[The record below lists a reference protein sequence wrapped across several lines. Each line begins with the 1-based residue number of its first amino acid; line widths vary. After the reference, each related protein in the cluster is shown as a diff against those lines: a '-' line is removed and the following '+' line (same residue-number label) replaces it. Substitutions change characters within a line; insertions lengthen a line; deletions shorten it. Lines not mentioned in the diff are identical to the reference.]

1 LALRQICFSF
11 FAKLKKRRRRWSL
24 PVAQLK
30 LTCRLRFALPLWVV
44 CQRYKIYFCGV
55 RQAWVHVL
63 SFVDAE
69 SIANRVCLVS
79 HAFHALATEP
89 QLWRRLVLR
98 DFPASASSADPTDKC
113 NLYEGEPDGWRKTFY
128 AHRWLQRSVHT
139 NQSQPGRSRGLTAL
153 TRIAICVAAGACR
166 SGPGSVFWA
175 TLTAASRPSWVRRPQ
190 PACGVKLG
198 DDARFARTIAGR
210 MLLGLGQITQK
221 EVDRHGEAA
230 MMIAKSS
237 FKYAWCCDTTLVERE
252 RGIST
257 CLYTTHLAAHIDA
270 LAGTAVCV
278 VWCGVLH
285 NLRCVLCAAWCSDHM
300 EGKGV
305 QADQWP

>member
-1 LALRQICFSF
+1 M
-11 FAKLKKRRRRWSL
+11 
-24 PVAQLK
+24 
-30 LTCRLRFALPLWVV
+30 
-44 CQRYKIYFCGV
+44 CGV

-69 SIANRVCLVS
+69 SIANRVSLVS
-79 HAFHALATEP
+79 HSFHALATEP

-98 DFPASASSADPTDKC
+98 DFPGASASSADSTDKC

-139 NQSQPGRSRGLTAL
+139 NQSQPGRSRGLNAL
-153 TRIAICVAAGACR
+153 TRIAVCVAAGACR

-198 DDARFARTIAGR
+198 DDARFARAIAGR

-230 MMIAKSS
+230 MMIGKSS

-257 CLYTTHLAAHIDA
+257 CLYHHPPPTTSQLTLTRWRA
-270 LAGTAVCV
+270 LLWCV
-278 VWCGVLH
+278 SCGVLR
-285 NLRCVLCAAWCSDHM
+285 NLRCVLCCV
-300 EGKGV
+300 V
-305 QADQWP
+305 QRSHGRQRSAG